1 MRNIGGKIMFTKKKT
16 LIYSAFVVAVA
27 LIVGL
32 FMLLAPNEK
41 NVAQMRSVTLQKVE
55 IDDQSILSE
64 FEDAEMTVEENNV
77 AVFTGTKRIDPS
89 VFEAL
94 DLMSASEVSEA
105 CAVKYHFTYDAE
117 NNVVTLSAEMKNQYG
132 EIAIE
137 EIQGSA
143 FYNEKGEVDAVMNM
157 EGEPVLLSELRDA
170 GMIENCGWFSNLFK
184 IICASVVIVTVA
196 VAAACAI
203 VVTAGAAAPAFVAA
217 GVGAITAATG
227 MSAAA
232 IGTAAAFTAL
242 IASGA
247 YLTASV
253 VEKYY
258 PGIGASETWDRGKRI
273 VYAKWAQEKTKQ
285 ALRDI
290 VRSERSKPNPKVF
303 FRVTQYNQAQG
314 PVQIELTPYSK
325 AVMAANMAAISWSS
339 ITAAMTDAESV
350 VKMAFPFLSTV
361 VDKPS
366 FGMPHYHAQYPNH
379 DRARGAC
386 GRYIVHSY
394 FSSLIA

>member
-1 MRNIGGKIMFTKKKT
+1 MFTKKKT

-184 IICASVVIVTVA
+184 IICASVVIATVA

-227 MSAAA
+227 VGAAA

-258 PGIGASETWDRGKRI
+258 PGIGASETWDRGTRI
-273 VYAKWAQEKTKQ
+273 VTAKWSKIETKN
-285 ALRDI
+285 AVRDI
-290 VRSERSKPNPKVF
+290 IKAERKKSSPKLYF
-303 FRVTQYNQAQG
+303 HVTQYNQANG
-314 PVQIELTPYSK
+314 PMEIDLMPFVKS
-325 AVMAANMAAISWSS
+325 VMALNMRLESWSS
-339 ITAAMTDAESV
+339 LTEYKTDAYLV
-350 VKMAFPFLSTV
+350 TKMAFPYLTV
-361 VDKPS
+361 DTDHPS
-366 FGMPHYHAQYPNH
+366 RNHYHAKYLN
-379 DRARGAC
+379 GAHAK
-386 GRYIVHSY
+386 GANNLYTVHS
-394 FSSLIA
+394 FFMCI